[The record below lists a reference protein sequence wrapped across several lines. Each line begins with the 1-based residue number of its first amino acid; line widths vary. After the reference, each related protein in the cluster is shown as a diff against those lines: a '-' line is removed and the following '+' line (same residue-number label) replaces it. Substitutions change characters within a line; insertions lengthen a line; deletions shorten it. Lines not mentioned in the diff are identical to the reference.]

1 MESRQA
7 LDEFLDVIR
16 NADQTFLD
24 PDKELDHQGKVDG
37 YHHIFHLLQVAVDFY
52 LHNDPLRPRLM
63 PLADGRRKLYGDNV
77 DAVYYFS
84 QVRGDQQY
92 LISGR
97 RFDSCYLSFCL
108 YGGDPNGELA
118 DRVTLNVNHRDIT
131 FADDGTFEILLTPN
145 PKGPNEFV
153 IDPDAVSLFTREYF
167 FDRPASRESILGIR
181 NVSPQ
186 PPALPLDDAQ
196 LARRIRNMAMFFQ
209 CTTWIAPLPV
219 EFPVNEFC
227 PPFEFDADQG
237 GWGTVD
243 NVYCFCRFR
252 LLEHQYLKITFG
264 STEAC
269 YWGLQTWNY
278 LMQSTNYADFP
289 VCINKATAVSEPDG
303 DHVMYLSQRP
313 APKNWIS
320 TAGYEEGILFARWLL
335 AESMPETPMVEVG
348 EWSSP

>member
-37 YHHIFHLLQVAVDFY
+37 YQHMFHLLQVAVDFY

-63 PLADGRRKLYGDNV
+63 PLADASRKLYGDNV

-92 LISGR
+92 LISGQ

-131 FADDGTFEILLTPN
+131 FADDGTFELLLTPN
-145 PKGPNEFV
+145 PDGPNEFS
-153 IDPDAVSLFTREYF
+153 IDADSVSLFTREYF
-167 FDRPASRESILGIR
+167 FDRPASRESILSIR

-209 CTTWIAPLPV
+209 CTTWLAPLPV

-227 PPFEFDADQG
+227 PPFEFDAEQG

-243 NVYCFCRFR
+243 NIYCFCRFR
-252 LLEHQYLKITFG
+252 LKEHQYLKISFA

-269 YWGLQTWNY
+269 YWGFQTWNY
-278 LMQSTNYADFP
+278 LMQSTNYVDFP
-289 VCINKATAVSEPDG
+289 VCINKATAAREPNG
-303 DHVMYLSQRP
+303 DYVIYLSHRP

-335 AESMPETPMVEVG
+335 AESLPETPRVEVG

>member
-1 MESRQA
+1 
-7 LDEFLDVIR
+7 
-16 NADQTFLD
+16 
-24 PDKELDHQGKVDG
+24 
-37 YHHIFHLLQVAVDFY
+37 
-52 LHNDPLRPRLM
+52 M
-63 PLADGRRKLYGDNV
+63 PLADECRKLYGDNV

-92 LISGR
+92 VISGQ

-131 FADDGTFEILLTPN
+131 FADDGTFEVLLTPN
-145 PKGPNEFV
+145 PAGPNEFP
-153 IDPDAVSLFTREYF
+153 IDPDSVTLFTREYF
-167 FDRPASRESILGIR
+167 FDRPASRESVLSIR
-181 NVSPQ
+181 NVSSQ
-186 PPALPLDDAQ
+186 PPALPLDDAE

-209 CTTWIAPLPV
+209 CTTWMAPLPV

-243 NVYCFCRFR
+243 NIYCFCRFR
-252 LLEHQYLKITFG
+252 LQEHQYLKISFA

-269 YWGLQTWNY
+269 YWGFQTWNY
-278 LMQSTNYADFP
+278 LMQSTNYVDFP
-289 VCINKATAVSEPDG
+289 VCINRASAASEPDG
-303 DHVMYLSQRP
+303 DYVIYLSRRP

-335 AESMPETPMVEVG
+335 AESMPETPKVEVG